1 MVDGL
6 GSNFGKTEV
15 GVTFDAIEANVAR
28 DHHPRLRQPPLVPM
42 DTPAW
47 MLLTLALVMAGVAWH
62 ARRPGDERRGIAVLG
77 TVAALL
83 AIGSA
88 AAVVF

>member
-1 MVDGL
+1 MRL
-6 GSNFGKTEV
+6 SRMLPETIIRAF
-15 GVTFDAIEANVAR
+15 AN
-28 DHHPRLRQPPLVPM
+28 HHPVPM
-42 DTPAW
+42 DTPVW

-77 TVAALL
+77 TVAALV

>member
-1 MVDGL
+1 
-6 GSNFGKTEV
+6 
-15 GVTFDAIEANVAR
+15 
-28 DHHPRLRQPPLVPM
+28 M

-77 TVAALL
+77 TVAALF